1 MTHHETLAWFRD
13 NPGPDNVAISA
24 PRRTACGLPANV
36 GAGRPDQGS
45 KKRGKK

>member
-1 MTHHETLAWFRD
+1 MTHRETLAWFRD

-24 PRRTACGLPANV
+24 PRRTACGLPSTT
-36 GAGRPDQGS
+36 GRGRPYYEP